1 MNFTIKV
8 KLTAS
13 SKLLDAI
20 NLLAGGVS
28 KPVEK
33 SLPGKI
39 SKAISEETGE
49 ELVKIWKDNEKAIE
63 KTATTR
69 TRKVKDEVKEDPKP
83 EVKEPI
89 EEPVKD
95 EFKEA
100 NTSDEPV
107 TIETVRA
114 AVQEKAA
121 GGKRDAV
128 KALLTKYNVARVT
141 DLVEADYSAFLK
153 EVTAITLEKV
163 KA

>member
-1 MNFTIKV
+1 MNFTIKI

-20 NLLAGGVS
+20 KLLAGGISFPAPEALTPLVAERIE
-28 KPVEK
+28 PV
-33 SLPGKI
+33 
-39 SKAISEETGE
+39 A
-49 ELVKIWKDNEKAIE
+49 E
-63 KTATTR
+63 KTTTTR

-83 EVKEPI
+83 EVKEEAP
-89 EEPVKD
+89 EEVKD
-95 EFKEA
+95 EFKEQE
-100 NTSDEPV
+100 TSETV

-121 GGKRDAV
+121 GGKRDEV
-128 KALLTKYNVARVT
+128 KALLTKYKVARVT
-141 DLVEADYSAFLK
+141 DLVESDYSAFLK

>member
-1 MNFTIKV
+1 MKFTIKV

-20 NLLAGGVS
+20 NLLAGGVTLPEP
-28 KPVEK
+28 KEFVPAPIAERIEPV
-33 SLPGKI
+33 
-39 SKAISEETGE
+39 A
-49 ELVKIWKDNEKAIE
+49 E

-83 EVKEPI
+83 EVKEEAP
-89 EEPVKD
+89 EEVKD

-121 GGKRDAV
+121 GGKRDEV
-128 KALLTKYNVARVT
+128 KALLTKYKVARVT
-141 DLVEADYSAFLK
+141 DLVESDYSAFLK
-153 EVTAITLEKV
+153 EVTAIALEKV

>member
-69 TRKVKDEVKEDPKP
+69 TSKVKDEVKEDPKP
-83 EVKEPI
+83 EVKEEAP
-89 EEPVKD
+89 KD
-95 EFKEA
+95 EFKEQETA
-100 NTSDEPV
+100 ETV

-121 GGKRDAV
+121 GGKREEV
-128 KALLTKYNVARVT
+128 KALLTKYKVARVT
-141 DLVEADYSAFLK
+141 DLVESDYSAFLK

>member
-20 NLLAGGVS
+20 NLLAGGTPPARFAS
-28 KPVEK
+28 SGPFAT
-33 SLPGKI
+33 PI
-39 SKAISEETGE
+39 ADAILNAE
-49 ELVKIWKDNEKAIE
+49 DAIE
-63 KTATTR
+63 LAETRKTTAPTTTR
-69 TRKVKDEVKEDPKP
+69 TRKPKEVVEDPKP
-83 EVKEPI
+83 EVKAEAP
-89 EEPVKD
+89 EEVKD

-121 GGKRDAV
+121 GGKRDEV
-128 KALLTKYNVARVT
+128 KALLTKYKVARVT
-141 DLVEADYSAFLK
+141 DLVESDYSAFLK
-153 EVTAITLEKV
+153 EVTAIVLEKV

>member
-1 MNFTIKV
+1 MNFTIKI

-20 NLLAGGVS
+20 KLLAGGVS
-28 KPVEK
+28 FPTPEVTT
-33 SLPGKI
+33 P
-39 SKAISEETGE
+39 
-49 ELVKIWKDNEKAIE
+49 LVAERIEPAVE

-69 TRKVKDEVKEDPKP
+69 TRKAKDEVKEDPKP
-83 EVKEPI
+83 EVKEESP
-89 EEPVKD
+89 EEVKD

-100 NTSDEPV
+100 NTSAEPV

-121 GGKRDAV
+121 GGKRDEV
-128 KALLTKYNVARVT
+128 KALLTKYKVARVT
-141 DLVEADYSAFLK
+141 DLVESDYSAFLK
-153 EVTAITLEKV
+153 EVTAIVLEKV